1 MAEVSKAVL
10 ITGCSSGIGRAT
22 AERLH
27 DHGWK
32 VYATARNPD
41 SIEDLA
47 SRGMK
52 TLALDVTDEGSM
64 ERAVEQITDEEGMI
78 GVLINNA
85 GYSQSGAVEEVPLDQ
100 WRRQLETN
108 VFGLV
113 RMCQL
118 VLPGMREQGWGRI
131 VNLSSMG
138 GRLTFPGGG
147 AYHASKH
154 AVEALSDALRF
165 EVAEF
170 GIRVIV
176 IEPGLIKTR
185 FGEAAVGSID
195 DAVSTT
201 SGPYGEFNAAV
212 SRETAGAYNGPM
224 AKLGAGPEA
233 VAKAIEKAIGSS
245 RPKARYKVTPSAR
258 LSLAMRRMLPD
269 RAWDA
274 VMASRFPRPGKD

>member
-1 MAEVSKAVL
+1 
-10 ITGCSSGIGRAT
+10 
-22 AERLH
+22 
-27 DHGWK
+27 
-32 VYATARNPD
+32 
-41 SIEDLA
+41 
-47 SRGMK
+47 
-52 TLALDVTDEGSM
+52 
-64 ERAVEQITDEEGMI
+64 
-78 GVLINNA
+78 
-85 GYSQSGAVEEVPLDQ
+85 
-100 WRRQLETN
+100 
-108 VFGLV
+108 
-113 RMCQL
+113 
-118 VLPGMREQGWGRI
+118 
-131 VNLSSMG
+131 
-138 GRLTFPGGG
+138 
-147 AYHASKH
+147 
-154 AVEALSDALRF
+154 
-165 EVAEF
+165 
-170 GIRVIV
+170 VIQ
-176 IEPGLIKTR
+176 PGLIKTR